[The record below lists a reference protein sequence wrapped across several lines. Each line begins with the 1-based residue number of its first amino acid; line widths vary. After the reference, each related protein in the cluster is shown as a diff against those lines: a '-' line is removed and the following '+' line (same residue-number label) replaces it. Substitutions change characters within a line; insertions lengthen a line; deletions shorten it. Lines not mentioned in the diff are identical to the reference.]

1 MEEIK
6 NLQKIKEMASY
17 CKFYFYEVFVFTY
30 MKKKNISTL
39 FAAWSRSINSA
50 FIIYLLYLNWY
61 LILF

>member
-1 MEEIK
+1 LKVALRLIDYRKEMEEIK

-39 FAAWSRSINSA
+39 FAA
-50 FIIYLLYLNWY
+50 
-61 LILF
+61 